1 MNCPNGYALLLASC
15 RFNSYS
21 VYNQERVTYN
31 KEIQT
36 TDFEEPAQRPDEEE
50 IRERIF
56 HERDLLDAER
66 AREKELEEESVQLDN
81 EIEKALRG
89 ECLQQPAVCVCYL
102 LLLSNLFR
110 AD

>member
-1 MNCPNGYALLLASC
+1 M
-15 RFNSYS
+15 
-21 VYNQERVTYN
+21 YNQERVTYN

-36 TDFEEPAQRPDEEE
+36 TDFEEPAQPPDEEE

-66 AREKELEEESVQLDN
+66 AREKALEEESVQLDN
-81 EIEKALRG
+81 EIEKELRG
-89 ECLQQPAVCVCYL
+89 ECQQPAVCFCYF
-102 LLLSNLFR
+102 LLLSNLSR